1 MWPWRRRDPTA
12 GTRAASGAATDR
24 GAATDPARLAR
35 SARALRLRS
44 RREAAGVLAGA
55 WRAAFRGGG
64 IEFEE
69 SRPYSPGDDLRTIDW
84 NATARL
90 GEPFVKR
97 FREERDQTLL
107 LLLDVSASMA
117 FGSAAPTKAAAG
129 ARAAAL
135 VAAAAGHARDRVGL
149 VAFDARVRSELAP
162 ARGRRHAERVVDA
175 ALSLAATP
183 GGGTAVAEALAR
195 TGPRALGRRRGIVF
209 LISDFRDPALLEPG
223 SAAAGALAAAA
234 RRHDLVALALFDP
247 RESAL
252 VDAGRIRLRDPE
264 RPERTLVLRSGDR
277 EVRARFAA
285 AAAARRRLL
294 ERRLRR
300 AGADV
305 CWLAADRDP
314 LRALQVFLLQRGIP
328 RRGAAA

>member
-1 MWPWRRRDPTA
+1 VLRWLGRDSATDATA
-12 GTRAASGAATDR
+12 GTADAV
-24 GAATDPARLAR
+24 RLAR

-44 RREAAGVLAGA
+44 RREAAGMLAGA

-69 SRPYSPGDDLRTIDW
+69 SRPYAPGDDLRTLDW

-117 FGSAAPTKAAAG
+117 FGSATPTKASAG

-135 VAAAAGHARDRVGL
+135 VALAAGQARDRVGL
-149 VAFDARVRSELAP
+149 VAFDARVRAELAP
-162 ARGRRHAERVVDA
+162 RRGRRHAERVVETA
-175 ALSLAATP
+175 FTLAAAP
-183 GGGTAVAEALAR
+183 GGGTAIAEALAR

-209 LISDFRDPALLEPG
+209 LVSDFRDPDLLEPG
-223 SAAAGALAAAA
+223 SPAAGALAAAA
-234 RRHDLVALALFDP
+234 RRHDLVALAVADP
-247 RESAL
+247 LEAML
-252 VDAGRIRLRDPE
+252 PDVGRVRLRDPE
-264 RPERTLVLRSGDR
+264 QPGRTLVVRTGDPV
-277 EVRARFAA
+277 VRAHYAA
-285 AAAARRRLL
+285 AAQARRRALA
-294 ERRLRR
+294 RRLRS

-314 LRALQVFLLQRGIP
+314 LRALQIFLVQRGIP

>member
-1 MWPWRRRDPTA
+1 MLRWRRETQAEP
-12 GTRAASGAATDR
+12 RAAADA
-24 GAATDPARLAR
+24 AR

-44 RREAAGVLAGA
+44 RREAAGTLAGA

-69 SRPYSPGDDLRTIDW
+69 SRPYVPGDDLRTLDW

-117 FGSAAPTKAAAG
+117 FGSSRPSKATAG

-135 VAAAAGHARDRVGL
+135 VALAAGQARDRVGL
-149 VAFDARVRSELAP
+149 VAFDDHARAELAP
-162 ARGRRHAERVVDA
+162 GRGRRHAERVA
-175 ALSLAATP
+175 EMALRLAAAP
-183 GGGTAVAEALAR
+183 AGGTALALALAR
-195 TGPRALGRRRGIVF
+195 TGPRALGRRRGVVF
-209 LISDFRDPALLEPG
+209 LVSDFRDPSLLEPG
-223 SAAAGALAAAA
+223 SASAGALTAAA
-234 RRHDLVALALFDP
+234 RRHDLVALAVWDP
-247 RESAL
+247 REVAL
-252 VDAGRIRLRDPE
+252 PDAGRVRVHDPE
-264 RPERTLVLRSGDR
+264 RPGRTLVVQCADPSL
-277 EVRARFAA
+277 RARYAA
-285 AAAARRRLL
+285 AAHARRRML
-294 ERRLRR
+294 ERMLRR

-305 CWLAADRDP
+305 CWLAAGRDP
-314 LRALQVFLLQRGIP
+314 LPALQVFLLQRGIP

>member
-1 MWPWRRRDPTA
+1 
-12 GTRAASGAATDR
+12 
-24 GAATDPARLAR
+24 
-35 SARALRLRS
+35 
-44 RREAAGVLAGA
+44 
-55 WRAAFRGGG
+55 
-64 IEFEE
+64 
-69 SRPYSPGDDLRTIDW
+69 
-84 NATARL
+84 
-90 GEPFVKR
+90 VKR

-117 FGSAAPTKAAAG
+117 FGSGPASKAATS
-129 ARAAAL
+129 ARAAAP
-135 VAAAAGHARDRVGL
+135 VDAAEGHPRERVGL
-149 VAFDARVRSELAP
+149 VAFDARVRAEIAP

-175 ALSLAATP
+175 ALALAATP
-183 GGGTAVAEALAR
+183 GGGTAVADALAR

-209 LISDFRDPALLEPG
+209 LISDFRDPTLLEPG
-223 SAAAGALAAAA
+223 SPAAGALAAAA

-252 VDAGRIRLRDPE
+252 VDAGRVRLRDPE
-264 RPERTLVLRSGDR
+264 HPERTLVVRSDDPA
-277 EVRARFAA
+277 VRSRFAA
-285 AAAARRRLL
+285 AAAARQRLL

-314 LRALQVFLLQRGIP
+314 LRALQIFLVQRGIP

>member
-1 MWPWRRRDPTA
+1 MWPWRERETLPPVDA
-12 GTRAASGAATDR
+12 
-24 GAATDPARLAR
+24 ARLAR

-44 RREAAGVLAGA
+44 RREAAGALAGA

-69 SRPYSPGDDLRTIDW
+69 SRPYTPGDDLRTLDW

-107 LLLDVSASMA
+107 LLLDVSASMD
-117 FGSAAPTKAAAG
+117 FAAGHGAKASAG

-149 VAFDARVRSELAP
+149 VTFDAAVRDEMP
-162 ARGRRHAERVVDA
+162 PRRGRRHAERAIEFALRA
-175 ALSLAATP
+175 ARAPA
-183 GGGTAVAEALAR
+183 GGTALADALAR
-195 TGPRALGRRRGIVF
+195 TGPRGLGRRRGIVF
-209 LISDFRDPALLEPG
+209 LISDFRDPSLLDPG

-234 RRHDLVALALFDP
+234 RRHDVVAVIVFDP
-247 RESAL
+247 REEAL
-252 VDAGRIRLRDPE
+252 PEGGRVRLRDPE
-264 RPERTLVLRSGDR
+264 AGGRSLVLRTGDPQ
-277 EVRARFAA
+277 VRARYAA
-285 AAAARRRLL
+285 AAELRRRLL

-305 CWLAADRDP
+305 CWLSTERDP
-314 LRALQVFLLQRGIP
+314 LRALQLFLVLRGIP
-328 RRGAAA
+328 RRGAA